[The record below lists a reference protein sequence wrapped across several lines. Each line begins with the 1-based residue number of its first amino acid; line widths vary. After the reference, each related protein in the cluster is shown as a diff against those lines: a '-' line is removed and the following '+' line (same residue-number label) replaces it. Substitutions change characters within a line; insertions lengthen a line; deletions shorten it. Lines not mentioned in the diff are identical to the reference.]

1 LKEYNKKKREKKAS
15 FNRFWPRMDDV
26 ASVQL
31 ENENLRKIRA
41 RLLLWESKG
50 KALASLNATQD
61 ECMEQINSIWSLESE
76 VGLLSEINVL
86 P

>member
-1 LKEYNKKKREKKAS
+1 
-15 FNRFWPRMDDV
+15 MDDV

-50 KALASLNATQD
+50 KALASLNVTQD

-76 VGLLSEINVL
+76 VNSY
-86 P
+86 

>member
-1 LKEYNKKKREKKAS
+1 
-15 FNRFWPRMDDV
+15 MDDV

-41 RLLLWESKG
+41 RLLLWESKD
-50 KALASLNATQD
+50 KALASLNVTQD

-76 VGLLSEINVL
+76 VSSLNAINLLA
-86 P
+86 